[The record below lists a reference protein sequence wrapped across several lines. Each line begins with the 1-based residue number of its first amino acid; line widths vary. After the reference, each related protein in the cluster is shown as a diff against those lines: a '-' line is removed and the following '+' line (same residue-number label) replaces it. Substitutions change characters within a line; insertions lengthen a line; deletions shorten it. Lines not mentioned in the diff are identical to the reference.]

1 MIKSPLSP
9 AELRALPA
17 SVDIVTAGRALGIG
31 RTKSYELAR
40 QGQFPVPVLP
50 VGNNKYR
57 VARAVLLRA
66 LHTEEAED
74 AAADPRPAA

>member
-9 AELRALPA
+9 DELRALPA

-40 QGQFPVPVLP
+40 RREFPVPVLP
-50 VGNNKYR
+50 VGNDKYR
-57 VARAVLLRA
+57 VARGALLRA
-66 LHTEEAED
+66 LHVED
-74 AAADPRPAA
+74 AGDGTADTRPAA

>member
-31 RTKSYELAR
+31 RTKTYELAR
-40 QGQFPVPVLP
+40 RGEFPIPVLP

-57 VARAVLLRA
+57 VARAVLLKA
-66 LHTEEAED
+66 LHAEEAED
-74 AAADPRPAA
+74 AATGTRPAA